1 MCSRLQTSRLQDFKT
16 SRLQDLPNSRLKM
29 ALPRRR
35 ERLRVGD
42 DDIYRLTVSTCAMS
56 LVKASSVGKR
66 LVTMITDR
74 LMQFG
79 GQINTADPD
88 LPVASTRDTWMR
100 FAGAWKARAEET
112 GVATIVLGHDAND
125 RLRSIVVGDIHGGLM
140 AVPVTVFD
148 SGDDVYL
155 PPPGTPE
162 WIAACLPELTEI
174 LKNRQVVK
182 VVSPAD
188 VAHALV
194 SEGGTFP
201 VMDPVIIA
209 EIMAPEKFHYWVNRK
224 VNKRQVETTA
234 FGIKMA
240 VHYFCGRQD
249 GPYLPDEFPEKEE
262 RQQKHMAEWPG
273 DYSIAQ
279 KRWILEKSLTCILS
293 VLAMA
298 EMFMM
303 PSAKNINE
311 ERLGEALAIVMRDMG
326 FDCQTHVEYW
336 GCSQRFDCSRSGPG
350 RTGTGT
356 IRRLDDSSTISSSNS
371 SGSWRVNAT
380 RVCPCRTGT
389 NTDEHDDDDDD
400 ESWTTAVG
408 ALIDSDDEVDH
419 DNNLM
424 TIDE

>member
-16 SRLQDLPNSRLKM
+16 SRLQDFQTSRLQM
-29 ALPRRR
+29 ELPRRR

-74 LMQFG
+74 MMQIG

-88 LPVASTRDTWMR
+88 LPVASTRDTWTQ
-100 FAGAWKARAEET
+100 FAGAWKARAEKT

-148 SGDDVYL
+148 SGKANDVDL

-162 WIAACLPELTEI
+162 WIMACLPELTQV

-201 VMDPVIIA
+201 VMDPVIVA

-224 VNKRQVETTA
+224 VNKRQVETTL

-249 GPYLPDEFPEKEE
+249 GPYLPDEVPEKKE
-262 RQQKHMAEWPG
+262 RQQKQMAEWPG

-279 KRWILEKSLTCILS
+279 KRWILQKSLTCILS

-326 FDCQTHVEYW
+326 FDCQSHVEYW
-336 GCSQRFDCSRSGPG
+336 GCSQRLDCS
-350 RTGTGT
+350 GTGT
-356 IRRLDDSSTISSSNS
+356 IRRLDLDDSSIISSSNS

-389 NTDEHDDDDDD
+389 NTDEHDDDD

-408 ALIDSDDEVDH
+408 AIVDSDDEVDH
-419 DNNLM
+419 DNNVIN
-424 TIDE
+424 ID